1 MRFEHFVIRPS
12 RSRARND
19 DIAGWSSLEARRAHN
34 PEAVGSNPTP
44 ATTKEHAIV
53 HVLFLLTTRRSE
65 RERSIHIK
73 LANIVDFTRR
83 SLFLFRICSKK

>member
-44 ATTKEHAIV
+44 ATTKEHAIM
-53 HVLFLLTTRRSE
+53 HVLFILSYLLSYV
-65 RERSIHIK
+65 IHITK
-73 LANIVDFTRR
+73 RKQY
-83 SLFLFRICSKK
+83 SL